1 VAERQIALPP
11 NKGRQRA
18 MLNRRIRNDLTGLV
32 ARIAVARNEI
42 RDTISKSVKT
52 IAESR
57 ELMAEVDAVVARDK
71 ISGAP

>member
-1 VAERQIALPP
+1 
-11 NKGRQRA
+11 